1 MIKKMKNPPSFKDVE
16 VKAKNLSPKD
26 FLQLGMDRVVYI
38 KPVDV
43 EGVQAY
49 AIQAA
54 DGTTLG
60 VEDSFDHAVG
70 AVQNSDLDTVLL
82 Q

>member
-1 MIKKMKNPPSFKDVE
+1 MSILKDINEQNKKKVNVRT
-16 VKAKNLSPKD
+16 LSPD
-26 FLQLGMDRVVYI
+26 DLLQLGMDRVVYI
-38 KPVDV
+38 KPVEV
-43 EGVQAY
+43 EGIKAY

-70 AVQNSDLDTVLL
+70 AIQNSDLNTVLL

>member
-1 MIKKMKNPPSFKDVE
+1 MIKKLKNTPTLKDVE
-16 VKAKNLSPKD
+16 VKARDLSSQD
-26 FLQLGMDRVVYI
+26 LLQLGMDRVVYI
-38 KPVDV
+38 KPVTL

-60 VEDSFDHAVG
+60 VEESFDHAVG
-70 AVQNSDLDTVLL
+70 SVQNSDLDTVLL

>member
-1 MIKKMKNPPSFKDVE
+1 MGILKDTNQ
-16 VKAKNLSPKD
+16 AKPAARNARTLSSSD

-38 KPVDV
+38 KPVEI
-43 EGVQAY
+43 EGSRAY
-49 AIQAA
+49 AIRAA

-60 VEDSFDHAVG
+60 VEDSFDHAIG
-70 AVQNSDLDTVLL
+70 AIQNSDLSTVLL

>member
-1 MIKKMKNPPSFKDVE
+1 MSILKNSSEETPVRRN
-16 VKAKNLSPKD
+16 VRALSPDD
-26 FLQLGMDRVVYI
+26 FMQLGMDRVVYI
-38 KPVDV
+38 KPVEV
-43 EGVQAY
+43 EGVKAY

-60 VEDSFDHAVG
+60 VEDSFDHAIG
-70 AVQNSDLDTVLL
+70 AVQNTEMNTVLL